1 MSSPISSSGVWFKMH
16 MLPYYLVILLLS
28 CDTSIGQDK
37 DDIEKQD
44 WLKPCCGNKTLQNKN
59 RTLVTLGYLT
69 AVTKLKGRW
78 VFWHWDKKIF
88 FLTIWT
94 WFFTDLVE
102 KTQNILEVIIALY
115 VS

>member
-78 VFWHWDKKIF
+78 VPFEIGTKNNF
-88 FLTIWT
+88 STI
-94 WFFTDLVE
+94 
-102 KTQNILEVIIALY
+102 
-115 VS
+115 